1 MPPTLPIGQLHPVET
16 LLRFTLLQLMVIILA
31 ARVAGF
37 LAQRAGQ
44 PRGVGEIIAGLLL
57 GPSLFGALA
66 PDAFH
71 AVFRSVDAMPLTI
84 MSQIGLILLMF
95 QVGMEFDFSQLGERR
110 NRRAAGLI
118 TLAGILLPFM
128 LGLAYG
134 LASAPHLAPGISPLA
149 YSLFIAIALSITAVP
164 ILGRILM
171 EFGLTRSRLG
181 VIAIAA
187 AAANDAIGWVLL
199 AVVAAVASNRWSGP
213 ALAQQLGWLLAY
225 LLISWYGIRPILRR
239 LLRRFSLTD
248 GILPKDLLGLLL
260 LLVFGSAMVTSELGI
275 FAIFGGFTAGVL
287 LHDQHALVAA
297 WRGRVGDWLEVFFLP
312 IFFTYTGLRTNV
324 LGLSTP
330 ADLQWLAV
338 FLAASILGKIIP
350 VYCAARLTGFA
361 HHEATI
367 LGSLMNTRAL
377 MELIV
382 LNIGYDLGFIPQ
394 KVFTMLVIMA
404 VVTTVMTGPLL
415 KRLLPKIGHAIPQG
429 IEA

>member
-66 PDAFH
+66 PDTFH
-71 AVFRSVDAMPLTI
+71 VIFRSVDAMPLTI

-128 LGLAYG
+128 LGLAFG

-199 AVVAAVASNRWSGP
+199 AVVAAVASSRWSGP

-225 LLISWYGIRPILRR
+225 LLVSWYGIRPILRR

-275 FAIFGGFTAGVL
+275 FAIFGGFAAGVL

-312 IFFTYTGLRTNV
+312 IFFTYTGLRTDIGS
-324 LGLSTP
+324 LSSGELWLWCGGLIT
-330 ADLQWLAV
+330 LAM
-338 FLAASILGKIIP
+338 LGKFGGC
-350 VYCAARLTGFA
+350 YAAARMGGMSPA
-361 HHEATI
+361 ESRCI
-367 LGSLMNTRAL
+367 GILMNTRAL

-382 LNIGYDLGFIPQ
+382 INLGHDMGVLPAP
-394 KVFTMLVIMA
+394 VFTMLVLMA
-404 VVTTVMTGPLL
+404 ILSTVMTAPGL
-415 KRLLPKIGHAIPQG
+415 RRWLPRGEGQRANG
-429 IEA
+429 